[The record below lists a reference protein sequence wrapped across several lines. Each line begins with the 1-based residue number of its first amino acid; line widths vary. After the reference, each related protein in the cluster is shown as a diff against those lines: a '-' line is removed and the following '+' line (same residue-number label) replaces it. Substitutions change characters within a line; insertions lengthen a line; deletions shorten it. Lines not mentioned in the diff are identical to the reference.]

1 MNSSMHQRVVHPSS
15 GTDGFR
21 LQMRQGDGGSGPS
34 CLGPTQPQEGQD
46 VRIMRLQFYD
56 GP

>member
-21 LQMRQGDGGSGPS
+21 LQIR
-34 CLGPTQPQEGQD
+34 QEGRVTQD
-46 VRIMRLQFYD
+46 SHRILVLHNTTVRWYSMLAETPSTY
-56 GP
+56 